1 MKKIISILPVCA
13 ISILI
18 FSFDK
23 GVNNNQTINPF
34 LGDISF
40 VSKFGHPPNKNTDEN
55 LRIKTH
61 LEYVETRL
69 RKKDISHLTEQ
80 LKEKRLQ
87 LLNLLR
93 KYSQAGVFPRNY
105 DYEECRK
112 PCFIDKDKRICAVG
126 YLIEKTTGRQTAENI
141 NNKHKS
147 DELSAMNDK
156 TVQNWIKHSGLTK
169 EECAMIQPMYGPAPV
184 YTYNHISARYGI
196 SSSTLGGINL
206 SLNAINA
213 IQIAKGKGGKAISK
227 IGLIT
232 GAGQVVLGIT
242 NFSKNAP
249 PTWNRN
255 TRNESQRIL
264 SMLNISIGTSTMLLS
279 GWNLIAKKKA
289 KDKITT
295 WNIYSYP
302 DRNKMIVGLNLTRKL

>member
-1 MKKIISILPVCA
+1 MKKIISILPVCV

-23 GVNNNQTINPF
+23 AVNNNQTINPL

-40 VSKFGHPPNKNTDEN
+40 VSKFGHQPNKNTDEN
-55 LRIKTH
+55 SRIKTH
-61 LEYVETRL
+61 LEYIESLL
-69 RKKDISHLTEQ
+69 RKKDVSGLPQHLKQ
-80 LKEKRLQ
+80 NRLH
-87 LLNLLR
+87 LLNLLHN
-93 KYSQAGVFPRNY
+93 YWIAGVFPRNY
-105 DYEECRK
+105 DYKQCRK
-112 PCFIDKDKRICAVG
+112 PCFIDKDNRICAVG
-126 YLIEKTTGRQTAENI
+126 YLIEKTAGRKTAEYI
-141 NNKHKS
+141 NNKHKN
-147 DELSAMNDK
+147 DEVLVMNDK
-156 TVQNWIKHSGLTK
+156 TVNNWIANSGLTK
-169 EECAMIQPMYGPAPV
+169 EECAMIQPNYGPAPV
-184 YTYNHISARYGI
+184 YTYNHISAGYGI
-196 SSSTLGGINL
+196 SSSALGGINL

-249 PTWNRN
+249 PTWNGN

-264 SMLNISIGTSTMLLS
+264 SMLNISIGTSTMILS
-279 GWNLIAKKKA
+279 AWNLIAKKKI

>member
-1 MKKIISILPVCA
+1 MKKIISILPVCV

-18 FSFDK
+18 FSFEK
-23 GVNNNQTINPF
+23 AVNNNQTINPH

-40 VSKFGHPPNKNTDEN
+40 VNKFGHQPNKKTDEN

-69 RKKDISHLTEQ
+69 RKKDISHLPGE

-87 LLNLLR
+87 LLNLLH

-105 DYEECRK
+105 DYKERRK

-126 YLIEKTTGRQTAENI
+126 YLIEKTAGRQTAENI
-141 NNKHKS
+141 NNKHKY

-156 TVQNWIKHSGLTK
+156 TVQSWIKHSGLTR
-169 EECAMIQPMYGPAPV
+169 EECAMIQPMYGPTPV
-184 YTYNHISARYGI
+184 YSYNHISTSYGI
-196 SSSTLGGINL
+196 SSSLLGGINL
-206 SLNAINA
+206 SLNA

-249 PTWNRN
+249 STWNGN

-279 GWNLIAKKKA
+279 GWYLIAKKKA
-289 KDKITT
+289 KNKITT

-302 DRNKMIVGLNLTRKL
+302 DRNKMVVGLNLTRKF